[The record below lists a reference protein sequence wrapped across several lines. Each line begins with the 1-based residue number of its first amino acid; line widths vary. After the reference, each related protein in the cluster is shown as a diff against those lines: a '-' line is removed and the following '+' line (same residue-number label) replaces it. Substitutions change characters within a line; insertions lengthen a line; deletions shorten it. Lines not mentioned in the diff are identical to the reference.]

1 MYTKTRPSIRP
12 SIFTPRHAPV
22 HHRPSHSLK
31 NVGIFQNSCESPK
44 FMSHQRLSAPP
55 RAPPW
60 FMVVK
65 FKIRAQTFHIIIF
78 HENAFLLMYRPN
90 RLFEIRSFT
99 MGASFQKILT
109 SAVFAAPFF
118 STRRTNLIQSALCFP
133 ELRQP
138 FKYTERCCTTNE
150 KFFRASQSQ
159 WTHSKL
165 GWEGVDSERFTHSGA
180 SFPTNPYRRAF
191 CRAIFFLRVART

>member
-1 MYTKTRPSIRP
+1 MYAKTRPSIRP
-12 SIFTPRHAPV
+12 SIFTPRHAPL

-31 NVGIFQNSCESPK
+31 NVGISQNSCESLK

-55 RAPPW
+55 RAPPC

-99 MGASFQKILT
+99 MTVLRVLYYFGVQSVHEQIIEQIK
-109 SAVFAAPFF
+109 VF
-118 STRRTNLIQSALCFP
+118 STCSLNR
-133 ELRQP
+133 
-138 FKYTERCCTTNE
+138 
-150 KFFRASQSQ
+150 SQNS
-159 WTHSKL
+159 
-165 GWEGVDSERFTHSGA
+165 V
-180 SFPTNPYRRAF
+180 
-191 CRAIFFLRVART
+191 